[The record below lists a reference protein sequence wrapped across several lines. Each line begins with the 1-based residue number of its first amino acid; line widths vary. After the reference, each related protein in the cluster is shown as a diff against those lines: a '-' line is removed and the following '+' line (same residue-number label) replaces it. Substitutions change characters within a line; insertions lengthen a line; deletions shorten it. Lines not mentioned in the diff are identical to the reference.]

1 MHRSK
6 LIPVMVAVVFATF
19 LALSSVVAAQQV
31 GDIKRNVLS
40 KEDLGS
46 VPGHEGLL
54 VRVEFAPGAREG
66 KHTHPGEVFAYV
78 EEGAIILNVE
88 GKPTV
93 TVKAGEVFFIPAGKV
108 HWGENAGKTPAKAL
122 VTFVV
127 EKGKPLSSPA
137 K

>member
-1 MHRSK
+1 MNRSK
-6 LIPVMVAVVFATF
+6 MIPVMVGVVFATF

-31 GDIKRNVLS
+31 GEIKRNVLS

-46 VPGHEGLL
+46 VPGHEGLV
-54 VRVEFAPGAREG
+54 VRVEIAPGAREG

-78 EEGAIILNVE
+78 EEGALVLNVE
-88 GKPTV
+88 GRPTV
-93 TVKAGEVFFIPAGKV
+93 TVKTGEVFFVPAERV
-108 HWGENAGKTPAKAL
+108 HWGENAGTTPCKLLA
-122 VTFVV
+122 TFVV